1 MSDKV
6 YPIRSHVR
14 IRKFGGKLGETPE
27 EKYDR
32 TIENFEDILIYLKEL
47 RDDV

>member
-6 YPIRSHVR
+6 YPIRSHARV
-14 IRKFGGKLGETPE
+14 RKFGGKLGETLE

>member
-6 YPIRSHVR
+6 YPIRSHAR
-14 IRKFGGKLGETPE
+14 IRKFGGKLRETPK
-27 EKYDR
+27 EKFDR